1 MSEGAFRKELRA
13 VGWFL
18 AITTIVG
25 GVALWVG
32 WITMPLSYLQGSP
45 FSNYDVPAALLTL
58 VVGGAAAVVASIVP
72 IGSLITA
79 TGATLVALYVIVA
92 LSAIVGRRNGTTA
105 HARYKMPWW
114 PLVPPSSCPTLP
126 QHVRPSGTV
135 PPHGAQAQA
144 GQNRFPC
151 GKAVGREGMDD
162 TGLPATSLQR
172 HRSAREVPDDGGE
185 RVP

>member
-58 VVGGAAAVVASIVP
+58 VVGGASLAAAVSMQRRLEVGP
-72 IGSLITA
+72 IASLIAAVATA
-79 TGATLVALYVIVA
+79 CFEVVEWSVI
-92 LSAIVGRRNGTTA
+92 GFN
-105 HARYKMPWW
+105 
-114 PLVPPSSCPTLP
+114 PL
-126 QHVRPSGTV
+126 
-135 PPHGAQAQA
+135 
-144 GQNRFPC
+144 
-151 GKAVGREGMDD
+151 
-162 TGLPATSLQR
+162 
-172 HRSAREVPDDGGE
+172 
-185 RVP
+185 

>member
-58 VVGGAAAVVASIVP
+58 VVGGASLAAAVSMQRRLEVGP
-72 IGSLITA
+72 IASLIAAVATA
-79 TGATLVALYVIVA
+79 CFEVVEWSVIGFNPLQLVYLLVAVVIVMLA
-92 LSAIVGRRNGTTA
+92 LRLELRPGGLLRSHELRRS
-105 HARYKMPWW
+105 P
-114 PLVPPSSCPTLP
+114 
-126 QHVRPSGTV
+126 RP
-135 PPHGAQAQA
+135 
-144 GQNRFPC
+144 R
-151 GKAVGREGMDD
+151 
-162 TGLPATSLQR
+162 
-172 HRSAREVPDDGGE
+172 
-185 RVP
+185 